1 MNCGKELNGGK
12 FCPECGFPVD
22 GSVTPGRWKQGASEV
37 HELRAR
43 DLIFKA
49 LDVLKQKPVRLWGVS
64 LLCQL
69 LVMLA
74 AVFGVLPIVSIPIA
88 FVLNAG
94 MTAVYLTGYRG
105 GEVNSDALFKGFKNF
120 FHVAGGMGWM
130 ALWIL
135 IWGLIPIAGPVFAV
149 IKAYSYRFV
158 PYILMHEPEIPV
170 TEALRVSM
178 RKTEGF
184 KGRMFLAD
192 FLVGLACALV
202 GAILGLLSSIRYV
215 GVAFMVISSLVSI
228 FFGLVVPLLMGLIS
242 AAGYEEIYVKEGKG
256 DVPEAKGEMPEAE

>member
-1 MNCGKELNGGK
+1 MPFCMNCGKELNGGK
-12 FCPECGFPVD
+12 FCPECGMPVD
-22 GSVTPGRWKQGASEV
+22 GKAVPGRWKKGRPEANG
-37 HELRAR
+37 LRAW
-43 DLIFKA
+43 DLILKA
-49 LDVLKQKPVRLWGVS
+49 LNVLKQKPVRLWGVS
-64 LLCQL
+64 LLCML
-69 LVMLA
+69 LVTLA
-74 AVFGVLPIVSIPIA
+74 AVFGVLPILSVPIA
-88 FVLNAG
+88 LVLNAG
-94 MTAVYLTGYRG
+94 MAAVFLAGYRG
-105 GEVNSDALFKGFKNF
+105 GEVNADALFLGFKNF

-130 ALWIL
+130 ALWVF
-135 IWGLIPIAGPVFAV
+135 IWGLIPVVGPVFAV

-192 FLVGLACALV
+192 FLVSLACALV
-202 GAILGLLSSIRYV
+202 IAILYLLSTVRYV
-215 GVAFMVISSLVSI
+215 GIAFLVILALALI

-256 DVPEAKGEMPEAE
+256 EVAAEE